1 MLCPKCR
8 NNVTGKWCIFCGA
21 KLSDATPGSN
31 NNNTPPQYHQN
42 NMTGENNV
50 NNTEDMYRDDIY
62 ADGRN
67 VPEEGYYNPEDAID
81 PYDDYYDRTASGSKS
96 KLIAIISICI
106 AILLIG
112 AIVLVKFVFT
122 KDDSKKSGN
131 TSNKAGIVQ
140 SDSDNK
146 VKNLT
151 KKGQNLMAQENYKE
165 AESVYSELSELTND
179 REANIIYEILYN
191 YNRAVKMLNDGNYE
205 NAEKFYDKIPPEY
218 VDYDITRD
226 VENLK
231 DNIQTAK
238 KSSQQLE
245 KIREYIDNEDLV
257 SARELMDTIND
268 TYLSPSEKNELQNL
282 ADMLD
287 ELEKQK
293 IEEQKAEEE
302 RKKAEEEA
310 RKKAEE
316 EELRRKKEEEM
327 ANMPSGYG
335 HLSDADAQ
343 SIIYNYAYQLTRAI
357 NSNDFNLVAP
367 YIYSSSPLYTQQ
379 INLINSCVS
388 QGITE
393 QFNGVTLN
401 SLTKIND
408 TKWEAK
414 VTESETVYYA
424 DGSQKPKTFQW
435 TYTIEYI
442 SGQFYLTGLR

>member
-1 MLCPKCR
+1 
-8 NNVTGKWCIFCGA
+8 
-21 KLSDATPGSN
+21 
-31 NNNTPPQYHQN
+31 
-42 NMTGENNV
+42 
-50 NNTEDMYRDDIY
+50 
-62 ADGRN
+62 
-67 VPEEGYYNPEDAID
+67 
-81 PYDDYYDRTASGSKS
+81 
-96 KLIAIISICI
+96 
-106 AILLIG
+106 
-112 AIVLVKFVFT
+112 
-122 KDDSKKSGN
+122 
-131 TSNKAGIVQ
+131 
-140 SDSDNK
+140 
-146 VKNLT
+146 
-151 KKGQNLMAQENYKE
+151 
-165 AESVYSELSELTND
+165 
-179 REANIIYEILYN
+179 
-191 YNRAVKMLNDGNYE
+191 MLNDGNYE

-218 VDYDITRD
+218 VDYDISRD

-245 KIREYIDNEDLV
+245 RIREYIDDEDLV

-282 ADMLD
+282 SDMLD